1 MKKLIIMFLSVFLL
15 TGCTAVRINTDKIDT
30 IINVVLSKDNTL
42 YNTIGKGYKYYKPRG
57 VTYIDTNEFNEKLY
71 SNGNYYYLYVDINSY
86 YYKKEFEYKEN
97 NESFYSK
104 YIDINDKYGY
114 LEINEYKGKYLI
126 EFMYNY
132 AKIEAVVNKE
142 NINEV
147 VLNAS
152 YILSTILKTP
162 SSFLT
167 FKLTSSTTRS
177 TFETVLINLTTKIIK
192 TTTSI
197 INNPYNITGNIS
209 FNASIYSPSFFS
221 YISSIKLNKLEL
233 LYFSSTLISFS
244 NSS

>member
-1 MKKLIIMFLSVFLL
+1 MKKLIIMLLSVVLL

-152 YILSTILKTP
+152 YILSTIKYNSNVIKIMLNEDYFTNKEERYDIFTP
-162 SSFLT
+162 KVEKPSNVI
-167 FKLTSSTTRS
+167 
-177 TFETVLINLTTKIIK
+177 TFEK
-192 TTTSI
+192 
-197 INNPYNITGNIS
+197 
-209 FNASIYSPSFFS
+209 
-221 YISSIKLNKLEL
+221 E
-233 LYFSSTLISFS
+233 
-244 NSS
+244 

>member
-152 YILSTILKTP
+152 YILSTIKYNSNVIKIMLNEDYFTNKEERYDIFTP
-162 SSFLT
+162 KIEKPSNVI
-167 FKLTSSTTRS
+167 
-177 TFETVLINLTTKIIK
+177 TFEK
-192 TTTSI
+192 
-197 INNPYNITGNIS
+197 
-209 FNASIYSPSFFS
+209 
-221 YISSIKLNKLEL
+221 E
-233 LYFSSTLISFS
+233 
-244 NSS
+244 

>member
-152 YILSTILKTP
+152 YILSTIKYNSNVIKIMLNEDYFTNKEERYDIFTP
-162 SSFLT
+162 KVEKPSNVI
-167 FKLTSSTTRS
+167 
-177 TFETVLINLTTKIIK
+177 TFEK
-192 TTTSI
+192 
-197 INNPYNITGNIS
+197 
-209 FNASIYSPSFFS
+209 
-221 YISSIKLNKLEL
+221 E
-233 LYFSSTLISFS
+233 
-244 NSS
+244 